1 MDESGCGSTYLF
13 AASVSTSVSLQ
24 LLLSLPIRVAHARAD
39 DAADVQDHP
48 GNNERDVPHHHKHEP
63 DETIEDLA
71 LEDLPGAGKKRA
83 GPGGPAGFPCGLL
96 NRHDR
101 LCRRVLHEIGFAV
114 LAEDGGVLNVFS
126 AEGAFL

>member
-71 LEDLPGAGKKRA
+71 LVDLPGAWNEQAEHGCHA
-83 GPGGPAGFPCGLL
+83 GLPCGRL

-101 LCRRVLHEIGFAV
+101 LC
-114 LAEDGGVLNVFS
+114 
-126 AEGAFL
+126 